1 MMLPRSLQWRL
12 SLWLGLGVALLWA
25 VAAAVTAH
33 KLRHEMNEVFDSAL
47 EETAQRILPLAVLD
61 IIGRDHDGDDD
72 AEQSVAT
79 LRRHDEYFTY
89 VVRDSEG
96 KVLLRSHNADLAVF
110 PPFAGTGF
118 ADTSTHRIY
127 FDAALRGTV
136 TIAVAEPLVH
146 RRAVA
151 EEVLLGLAL
160 PLGLVIP
167 LSLLGVWAVV
177 RLSMAPIR
185 TFRSGIEARGG
196 GDLTAVAA
204 DGLPSEIRPIAMA
217 VNHLLE
223 RLRRTLE
230 AERSFTANSAHE
242 LRTPVAAA
250 LAQTQRLIAEA
261 PNEATRRRARHIET
275 ALRRLSRLSE
285 KLMQLA
291 RAEGGRLQAA
301 QPVNV
306 ATVLR
311 VLVDEM
317 TMDDPKRIELV
328 LADAPVFSDIDAD
341 AFAILARNLIENA
354 LKHGSRHEP
363 VRVALSADGVLR
375 VFNAGSAVP
384 ADMLARLA
392 EPFERGGA
400 QGEGAGLGL
409 AIAKAIAS
417 GIGGRIE
424 LVSPREGRQDGFEAR
439 FIPGK

>member
-1 MMLPRSLQWRL
+1 
-12 SLWLGLGVALLWA
+12 
-25 VAAAVTAH
+25 
-33 KLRHEMNEVFDSAL
+33 
-47 EETAQRILPLAVLD
+47 
-61 IIGRDHDGDDD
+61 
-72 AEQSVAT
+72 
-79 LRRHDEYFTY
+79 
-89 VVRDSEG
+89 
-96 KVLLRSHNADLAVF
+96 
-110 PPFAGTGF
+110 
-118 ADTSTHRIY
+118 
-127 FDAALRGTV
+127 
-136 TIAVAEPLVH
+136 
-146 RRAVA
+146 
-151 EEVLLGLAL
+151 
-160 PLGLVIP
+160 
-167 LSLLGVWAVV
+167 
-177 RLSMAPIR
+177 
-185 TFRSGIEARGG
+185 
-196 GDLTAVAA
+196 
-204 DGLPSEIRPIAMA
+204 
-217 VNHLLE
+217 
-223 RLRRTLE
+223 
-230 AERSFTANSAHE
+230 
-242 LRTPVAAA
+242 
-250 LAQTQRLIAEA
+250 
-261 PNEATRRRARHIET
+261 
-275 ALRRLSRLSE
+275 
-285 KLMQLA
+285 MQLA

-317 TMDDPKRIELV
+317 TMDDPKQIELV

-424 LVSPREGRQDGFEAR
+424 LVSPRDGRQDGFEAR

>member
-1 MMLPRSLQWRL
+1 
-12 SLWLGLGVALLWA
+12 
-25 VAAAVTAH
+25 
-33 KLRHEMNEVFDSAL
+33 
-47 EETAQRILPLAVLD
+47 
-61 IIGRDHDGDDD
+61 
-72 AEQSVAT
+72 
-79 LRRHDEYFTY
+79 
-89 VVRDSEG
+89 
-96 KVLLRSHNADLAVF
+96 
-110 PPFAGTGF
+110 
-118 ADTSTHRIY
+118 
-127 FDAALRGTV
+127 
-136 TIAVAEPLVH
+136 
-146 RRAVA
+146 
-151 EEVLLGLAL
+151 
-160 PLGLVIP
+160 
-167 LSLLGVWAVV
+167 
-177 RLSMAPIR
+177 
-185 TFRSGIEARGG
+185 
-196 GDLTAVAA
+196 
-204 DGLPSEIRPIAMA
+204 
-217 VNHLLE
+217 
-223 RLRRTLE
+223 
-230 AERSFTANSAHE
+230 
-242 LRTPVAAA
+242 
-250 LAQTQRLIAEA
+250 
-261 PNEATRRRARHIET
+261 
-275 ALRRLSRLSE
+275 
-285 KLMQLA
+285 MQLA